1 MVTQETAAH
10 AAQRIVVA
18 LATAARAAGVTH
30 LRLRCGPVREMVLLP
45 ADPPATEESKDS
57 PEETAE
63 EARRE
68 RDARLYG
75 EPS

>member
-1 MVTQETAAH
+1 MVTDITVIAG
-10 AAQRIVVA
+10 
-18 LATAARAAGVTH
+18 AARAAGVTH
-30 LRLRCGPVREMVLLP
+30 IRLRCGPVREMVLLP
-45 ADPPATEESKDS
+45 ADPPVAEEAKTS

-75 EPS
+75 GAS